1 MSYMENKVVLITGGG
16 NGIGRAAAEVFAREG
31 ANVLIT
37 GRRAAAL
44 EEVTASNPAIQ
55 GRSAERRVG
64 KECVSTCSSRWS
76 PYHSK
81 NTKRLIPQSHHAIY
95 ITTHHL
101 QK

>member
-55 GRSAERRVG
+55 GFVADAADSASAGAAVEHAVKLWRSE
-64 KECVSTCSSRWS
+64 EHTSE
-76 PYHSK
+76 
-81 NTKRLIPQSHHAIY
+81 LQSLMRISYAVFCF
-95 ITTHHL
+95 
-101 QK
+101 